1 LVQINGENI
10 SASGQTIGD
19 YLKQQ
24 EIHPQ
29 RVAIEYNG
37 AILDKQAYDQTVL
50 KDGDVV
56 EIVSFVGGGC

>member
-1 LVQINGENI
+1 MVQINGEAVK
-10 SASGQTIGD
+10 ASGQTIGA

-24 EIHPQ
+24 GIHPQ
-29 RVAIEYNG
+29 RVAVEYNG

-50 KDGDVV
+50 KDGDEV